1 MYIKYQHCYIKEH
14 KCRTGIDY
22 SRDQRRC
29 HQSRIKVELLSFVRP
44 EQKFGSV
51 TELAKQVECDK
62 ESAKTWLAKCGIIV
76 NR

>member
-1 MYIKYQHCYIKEH
+1 MTQRMYLTLPRH
-14 KCRTGIDY
+14 TY
-22 SRDQRRC
+22 SIFIFDLDEDIYGA
-29 HQSRIKVELLSFVRP
+29 RIKVELLSFVRP